1 MISKNIEFGYQKHA
15 DWMGKALSL
24 DGKSMEIEI
33 HPPCAG

>member
-24 DGKSMEIEI
+24 DGKSIEFGWEK
-33 HPPCAG
+33 HRD